1 MKHGSRSSASDH
13 DEAYFVN
20 EIRAIHDH
28 LDDSYGS
35 PKLTCK
41 LRGREFLA
49 NHKRIE
55 QLVSGHGLFAK
66 DARRRK
72 L

>member
-1 MKHGSRSSASDH
+1 M
-13 DEAYFVN
+13 
-20 EIRAIHDH
+20 AIHDH